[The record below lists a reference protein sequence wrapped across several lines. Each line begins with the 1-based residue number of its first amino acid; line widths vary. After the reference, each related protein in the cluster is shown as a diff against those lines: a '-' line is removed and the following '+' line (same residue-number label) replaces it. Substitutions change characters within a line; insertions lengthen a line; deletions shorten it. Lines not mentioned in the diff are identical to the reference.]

1 MKSELDA
8 QFLQKQRQELLRL
21 RATLKAAADD
31 AEAEEADINAQ
42 RSGEALEAEED
53 AQGLD
58 ALERGDNLLRRNA
71 ARLAQVDRALKKIE
85 EGTYGLSDISGQPIP
100 RERLEASPEAV
111 CTVGEERAAEKP
123 RR

>member
-8 QFLQKQRQELLRL
+8 QFLQKQREELLRL
-21 RATLKAAADD
+21 RATLQAATDEAD
-31 AEAEEADINAQ
+31 AEEADINAQ
-42 RSGEALEAEED
+42 RSGGALEAEDD

-58 ALERGDNLLRRNA
+58 ALERGDNLRRRDA
-71 ARLAQVDRALKKIE
+71 ARLAQVDRALKKIA
-85 EGTYGLSDISGQPIP
+85 EGTYGLSDVSGTPIP

-111 CTVGEERAAEKP
+111 CTVGEERAAENT